1 MAGHA
6 ELTVLD
12 TGTTLAFSKE
22 PTGLGYGLDGGAVAL
37 FISDDSKRRVFV
49 VKAGNDGRYG
59 TSDDVVTSVDVG
71 VLGSADAENPEF
83 DPLTGSGSATSSSRT
98 TPRSRA
104 PT

>member
-6 ELTVLD
+6 DLTVLD

-22 PTGLGYGLDGGAVAL
+22 PPGLGYGLDGGAVDL

-59 TSDDVVTSVDVG
+59 TSDDVVTSIDVG
-71 VLGSADAENPEF
+71 ALGE
-83 DPLTGSGSATSSSRT
+83 LTRRIPNTIL
-98 TPRSRA
+98 
-104 PT
+104 